1 MNISFIDY
9 VKTYIKSHVTM
20 LTNPSLL
27 AITLAT
33 GLFFM
38 GFHYLLF
45 SSVNLLA
52 QAGKTLGIL
61 DYLLVP
67 LAHLFENSIQ
77 FFIVGAI
84 AYYIAHNQ
92 AASLTKSFKVS
103 SDAISTWIMFGL
115 VQYVFSRT
123 LFAHMPQL
131 SLIVVP
137 IDAVIRLL
145 LLYYATQYALF
156 KTNNSF
162 LSMAES
168 SKLVLKTI
176 PGVLLSLIGPYGL
189 VALIHQ
195 LITFAQL
202 HYLAQAPESKLP
214 LAQALLFLDY
224 WIASYLKIIT
234 LGIFATYI
242 YRRHNNT

>member
-1 MNISFIDY
+1 MNISLLDY
-9 VKTYIKSHVTM
+9 VKTYIKSHITM

-27 AITLAT
+27 AITLIT

-61 DYLLVP
+61 DYFLVP

-84 AYYIAHNQ
+84 AYYSAHNQ
-92 AASLTKSFKVS
+92 TVSVTKSFKVS
-103 SDAISTWIMFGL
+103 SDTIPTWIMFGL

-123 LFAHMPQL
+123 LFTGMPQL
-131 SLIVVP
+131 SLIVVL

-162 LSMAES
+162 LAMAES
-168 SKLVLKTI
+168 SKLVIKTI
-176 PGVLLSLIGPYGL
+176 PGVLLSLLGAYGL
-189 VALIHQ
+189 VTIIH
-195 LITFAQL
+195 LITFIQA
-202 HYLAQAPESKLP
+202 HYLVQAPESKLP

-224 WIASYLKIIT
+224 WIAYYLKIVT

-242 YRRHNNT
+242 YRRHNNS